1 MNPVSERNHMPH
13 LDGLR
18 AGAFLMVALSHWIP
32 DAYQFNIPLGTG
44 VQLFFVLS
52 GFLITGIL
60 LRNRPEESG
69 ERTGSVLKAF
79 YVRRCLR
86 IFPLYYLVLLV
97 CMVFSV
103 GPIRETWPWHGAYL
117 SNFYFSF
124 RGDTSDPYLHF
135 WSLSVEEQFYLLWPL
150 IALTTPRRKLY
161 ILIVGSIIGSLL
173 FRIGAG
179 WYWNSQS
186 AARYLTPSCLDALGI
201 GALIACAQHDRGL
214 EGLRRAKLLSAA
226 VGMAGLVLCVP
237 FSAWAGS
244 QLMHWIGHTF
254 LIIFY
259 GAVVAQA
266 AEGFSGVPGRILGA
280 GPVMY
285 LGKIS
290 YGLYVYHHFAPMA
303 LAALLAAAGM
313 DASFGLNWIWS
324 LAACL
329 ALTLITAMVSW
340 HGFEL
345 PFLRLKSKFDY
356 RGSTSVRAPSL
367 TTTVVTP
374 PSN

>member
-1 MNPVSERNHMPH
+1 
-13 LDGLR
+13 
-18 AGAFLMVALSHWIP
+18 LSHWIP
-32 DAYQFNIPLGTG
+32 DVYHFNIPLGTG

-69 ERTGSVLKAF
+69 EKTGSVLKAF
-79 YVRRCLR
+79 YARRCLR
-86 IFPLYYLVLLV
+86 IFPLYYLVLVV
-97 CMVFSV
+97 CMAFSV

-124 RGDTSDPYLHF
+124 RGSVSDPYLHF
-135 WSLSVEEQFYLLWPL
+135 WSLAVEEQFYLLWPL
-150 IALTTPRRKLY
+150 LALTTPRRKLHV
-161 ILIVGSIIGSLL
+161 IIVGSIIGSLL

-179 WYWNSQS
+179 WYWGNPS
-186 AARYLTPSCLDALGI
+186 ATRYLTPSCVDALGI
-201 GALIACAQHDRGL
+201 GALIAYAQHYHGL

-226 VGMAGLVLCVP
+226 VGIGGLVLCVP

-266 AEGFSGVPGRILGA
+266 AEGFRGVLGRVLGA
-280 GPVMY
+280 RPITY

-290 YGLYVYHHFAPMA
+290 YGLYVYHHFAPLA
-303 LAALLAAAGM
+303 LAALLAWAGVKENIW
-313 DASFGLNWIWS
+313 LNWPWN
-324 LAACL
+324 LLPYL
-329 ALTLITAMVSW
+329 ALSLITAMISW

-345 PFLRLKSKFDY
+345 PFLRLKRKFDY
-356 RGSTSVRAPSL
+356 RGSSGVRALPL
-367 TTTVVTP
+367 TARAVTP
-374 PSN
+374 PSS